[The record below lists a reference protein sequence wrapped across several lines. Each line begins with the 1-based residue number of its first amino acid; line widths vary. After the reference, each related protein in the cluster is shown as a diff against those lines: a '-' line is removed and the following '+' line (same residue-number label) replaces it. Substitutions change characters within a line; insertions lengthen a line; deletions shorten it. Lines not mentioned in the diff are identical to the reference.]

1 MESTGLIPSFGPER
15 NEASWQQ
22 YIAAVPSCASF
33 VGTNN
38 TFACLRAA
46 STADLEQAII
56 TTRINFANTSFGP
69 VIDGPGGI
77 VPARPSQ
84 IKPQGSLPTLFGSN
98 LDEGALFT
106 PQTIDSATEIE
117 DFLTALVSPPIV
129 SPETL
134 AVTIA
139 RVLELYPD
147 VPALGSP
154 FGTGNATF
162 GLNSAYKRQAA
173 ICEYM
178 SPPCCSSF
186 DSMTLRA
193 AGDLI
198 FHSSRRNLSQQ
209 ISSQGIPVFAYLF
222 TDHDAVAF
230 AEFAAAEAAPGS
242 LGGAYRC
249 RPLFTSCMAP
259 H

>member
-1 MESTGLIPSFGPER
+1 MESTGLLPSFGPER

-22 YIAAVPSCASF
+22 YVAAVSACSSF
-33 VGTNN
+33 VGTNE

-117 DFLTALVSPPIV
+117 DSLIALVSPPVV

-134 AVTIA
+134 AATIA

-173 ICEYM
+173 ICEYI
-178 SPPCCSSF
+178 SPPCTVSPKFWFNNAPCSWRF
-186 DSMTLRA
+186 HFPFVAAQPQPADILAGPPGIRVPLHRPRRGCLR
-193 AGDLI
+193 
-198 FHSSRRNLSQQ
+198 
-209 ISSQGIPVFAYLF
+209 
-222 TDHDAVAF
+222 
-230 AEFAAAEAAPGS
+230 
-242 LGGAYRC
+242 
-249 RPLFTSCMAP
+249 
-259 H
+259 